1 MGEYE
6 TDSGPMDA
14 LRTHLKAARTE
25 AARIEPK
32 PLGVAIRDVREQLA
46 QRPMLLPE
54 PLPERTAAL
63 QSQVTAR
70 FEEPADALL
79 ALPHVQRDDLR

>member
-25 AARIEPK
+25 AAASSLNRSASPSATFANSWRND
-32 PLGVAIRDVREQLA
+32 PCRCPSRCPSAPQHSNHRL
-46 QRPMLLPE
+46 RPGLSSLQGTRNRR
-54 PLPERTAAL
+54 LIGTAA
-63 QSQVTAR
+63 AM
-70 FEEPADALL
+70 
-79 ALPHVQRDDLR
+79 